1 MKKVETSQYQL
12 WRSSESANISNS
24 KEIISFLAFIKH
36 KNQTNWFFTKVG
48 EVAKSIK
55 PGFASGKHNKLGN
68 GIPHLRPMNINTKGE
83 IDLSTVKYVM
93 PKQNIFLK
101 KGDVLFNNTNSPE
114 LVGKTAF
121 INQDNRLA
129 YSNHMTRIEVNKR
142 LIEPK
147 WLSIWLH
154 YLFFRGYFKFYCTKH
169 VNQASI
175 NTKFLSNNVFVPL
188 PPLNEQK
195 RIVAKIEELF
205 SKLDAGVES
214 LKKAE
219 AQLRRYRQ
227 SVLKA
232 AFEGKLTEK
241 WREKHKERESS
252 IRKQMNF
259 SKKEKVSNQ
268 EYAPSRLKKIPIS
281 WTWATIGDIKESM
294 KNGIYKPKKFY
305 SDDGIPCLRMYN
317 IEDGKIVW
325 KNIKR
330 MVLSEQ
336 ELKDYGLLAGDILI
350 NRVNSR
356 ELVGKSAV
364 IPDGLGHCVYESKNI
379 RLRVKK
385 KVSLSKYVNY
395 WLLLEARNFFNRN
408 AQQTV
413 GMASINQ
420 EQISLMPIPLTSL
433 KEQQKIIEEIERRF
447 SIIDSLEKTIDNSL
461 KEAER
466 LRQAILK
473 KAFEGRLVPQDP
485 NDEPAWKLLERIKE
499 EKKRLEAEK
508 KNKKKRTKKG

>member
-1 MKKVETSQYQL
+1 MAKKNIDNQHQSKYSHSEKENRVSKIQVLPNNWKTIKVKDAIVNLSISGKKLMKKNYKNCGIFPVIDQGQEFIGGYCNDKSKVI
-12 WRSSESANISNS
+12 SCIESLIVFGDHTRIFKFVNFDFVPGADGV
-24 KEIISFLAFIKH
+24 KLL
-36 KNQTNWFFTKVG
+36 QPTK
-48 EVAKSIK
+48 AYY
-55 PGFASGKHNKLGN
+55 PKL
-68 GIPHLRPMNINTKGE
+68 L
-83 IDLSTVKYVM
+83 YY
-93 PKQNIFLK
+93 FLK
-101 KGDVLFNNTNSPE
+101 VVQFPNKGYARHFQYLLKCE
-114 LVGKTAF
+114 L
-121 INQDNRLA
+121 
-129 YSNHMTRIEVNKR
+129 
-142 LIEPK
+142 
-147 WLSIWLH
+147 
-154 YLFFRGYFKFYCTKH
+154 
-169 VNQASI
+169 
-175 NTKFLSNNVFVPL
+175 PL

-447 SIIDSLEKTIDNSL
+447 SIIDSLEKTINSL

-508 KNKKKRTKKG
+508 KNKKKRTKKGRC